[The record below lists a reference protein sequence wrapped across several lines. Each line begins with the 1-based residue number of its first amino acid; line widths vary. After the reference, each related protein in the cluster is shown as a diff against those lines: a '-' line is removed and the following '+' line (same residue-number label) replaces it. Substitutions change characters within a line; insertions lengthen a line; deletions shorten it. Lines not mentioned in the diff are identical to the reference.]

1 MRSGPES
8 PTGARLVRFE
18 YCFSLIVFTIR
29 RQSPIYLTESWQ
41 GRYLRGLG
49 YSLLAIVLG
58 PWGVPWGLIYTPWAM
73 WVNLTGGV
81 DETDAYAV
89 PAIVRALP
97 PSDSS
102 RPIPTAGPA
111 GRRDRPIGG
120 YDERHQR
127 RVEGCG
133 VRVLRGPEAEV
144 LDLAFSPDGTAIAA
158 GFKHHSVYLWNLEAA
173 SPRLCDW

>member
-1 MRSGPES
+1 VTTEQTTDQFS
-8 PTGARLVRFE
+8 PGSDLIALGGSRPLFPDEVRVRVAAGARLVRFE

-81 DETDAYAV
+81 DETDAMLSQLN
-89 PAIVRALP
+89 VRALP
-97 PSDSS
+97 LSDSS
-102 RPIPTAGPA
+102 KPLPTAGPA
-111 GRRDRPIGG
+111 
-120 YDERHQR
+120 
-127 RVEGCG
+127 
-133 VRVLRGPEAEV
+133 
-144 LDLAFSPDGTAIAA
+144 
-158 GFKHHSVYLWNLEAA
+158 
-173 SPRLCDW
+173 